1 MKIIHIESG
10 LGNQMLSYCEYLAIK
25 KANPT
30 DACYIENIIFD
41 IKECNEVIKQWNGY
55 ELDRIFNINAPNIRE
70 LFTPLQ
76 WEQILADIRNTNF
89 WNKEWNYPVY
99 FPKVFKKYGLNVT
112 DTHCDFEK
120 KKILTKSSPK
130 VGTLRHFLKH
140 SYVSAYWKHWRQ
152 QMRLQKMIDKLDYTK
167 DLFLAS
173 DENLFAGQKLL
184 FKHRN
189 SGIERIEAE
198 VRESFTFPEITE
210 PENLAILPAIQQ
222 SEAVAI
228 HVRRGDM
235 LNANLYCYRNGYF
248 KRALKYIKKNVERP
262 EFFIFCDPDTTQWAK
277 QHAKRLG
284 LDLTTDT
291 IHFVDWNKGESSFRD
306 MQLMSMCKHAVITNS
321 SFGWWGAWLITN
333 PNKITCSPDY
343 RINTT
348 HTF

>member
-25 KANPT
+25 KANPS
-30 DACYIENIIFD
+30 DDCYIENIIFD

-55 ELDRIFNINAPNIRE
+55 ELERIFNIKAPNISE
-70 LFTPLQ
+70 LFTPQQ
-76 WEQILADIRNTNF
+76 WEHILADIRQTNF

-99 FPKVFKKYGLNVT
+99 FPKVFKKYGLNVI
-112 DTHCDFEK
+112 DVHCDFEK
-120 KKILTKSSPK
+120 KKIITKSSPK

-140 SYVSAYWKHWRQ
+140 SYVSAYWKHWTQ
-152 QMRLQKMIDKLDYTK
+152 QLRLQKLIGKLDYTK
-167 DLFLAS
+167 DLFLVS

-189 SGIERIEAE
+189 SGIERIETE

>member
-25 KANPT
+25 KANPS
-30 DACYIENIIFD
+30 DDCYIENIIFD

-55 ELDRIFNINAPNIRE
+55 ELERIFNIKAPNISE
-70 LFTPLQ
+70 LFTPQQ
-76 WEQILADIRNTNF
+76 WEDILADIRQTNF

-99 FPKVFKKYGLNVT
+99 FPKVFKKYGLNVI
-112 DTHCDFEK
+112 DVHCDFEK
-120 KKILTKSSPK
+120 KKIITKSSPK

-189 SGIERIEAE
+189 SGIERIETE

>member
-25 KANPT
+25 KANPS
-30 DACYIENIIFD
+30 DDCYIENIIFD

-99 FPKVFKKYGLNVT
+99 FPKVFKKYGLNVI
-112 DTHCDFEK
+112 DVHCDFEK
-120 KKILTKSSPK
+120 KKIITKSSPK

-140 SYVSAYWKHWRQ
+140 SYVSAYWKHWTQ
-152 QMRLQKMIDKLDYTK
+152 QLRLQQLIDKLDYTK
-167 DLFLAS
+167 DLFLVS

-189 SGIERIEAE
+189 SGIESIETE

-306 MQLMSMCKHAVITNS
+306 MQLMSLCKHAVITNS

-333 PNKITCSPDY
+333 PDKITCSPDY

>member
-25 KANPT
+25 KANPS
-30 DACYIENIIFD
+30 DDCYIENIIFD

-189 SGIERIEAE
+189 SGIERIETE
-198 VRESFTFPEITE
+198 VRESFTFPELTE

-306 MQLMSMCKHAVITNS
+306 MQLMSLCKHAVITNS

-333 PNKITCSPDY
+333 PCKITCSPDY

>member
-1 MKIIHIESG
+1 
-10 LGNQMLSYCEYLAIK
+10 
-25 KANPT
+25 
-30 DACYIENIIFD
+30 
-41 IKECNEVIKQWNGY
+41 
-55 ELDRIFNINAPNIRE
+55 
-70 LFTPLQ
+70 
-76 WEQILADIRNTNF
+76 
-89 WNKEWNYPVY
+89 
-99 FPKVFKKYGLNVT
+99 
-112 DTHCDFEK
+112 
-120 KKILTKSSPK
+120 
-130 VGTLRHFLKH
+130 
-140 SYVSAYWKHWRQ
+140 
-152 QMRLQKMIDKLDYTK
+152 MIDKLDYTK

-189 SGIERIEAE
+189 SGIERIETE

>member
-25 KANPT
+25 KANPS
-30 DACYIENIIFD
+30 DDCYIENIIFD
-41 IKECNEVIKQWNGY
+41 IKECNEVIKQWTGY

-99 FPKVFKKYGLNVT
+99 FPKVFKKYGLNVI
-112 DTHCDFEK
+112 DVHCDFEK
-120 KKILTKSSPK
+120 KKIITKSSPK

-140 SYVSAYWKHWRQ
+140 SYVSAYWKHWTQ
-152 QMRLQKMIDKLDYTK
+152 QLRLQQLIDKLDYTK
-167 DLFLAS
+167 DLFLVS

-189 SGIERIEAE
+189 SGIESIETE

-306 MQLMSMCKHAVITNS
+306 MQLMSLCKHAVITNS

-343 RINTT
+343 HINTT

>member
-25 KANPT
+25 KANPS
-30 DACYIENIIFD
+30 DDCYIENIIFD

-152 QMRLQKMIDKLDYTK
+152 QMRLQKMIEKLDYTK

-189 SGIERIEAE
+189 SGIERIETE

>member
-25 KANPT
+25 KANPS
-30 DACYIENIIFD
+30 DDCYIENIIFD

-76 WEQILADIRNTNF
+76 WEHILADIRQTNF

-189 SGIERIEAE
+189 SGIERIEETLGECAT
-198 VRESFTFPEITE
+198 VVATGGLSREIIAHCNHSIIYN
-210 PENLAILPAIQQ
+210 ENLLLDGLRLIY
-222 SEAVAI
+222 E
-228 HVRRGDM
+228 
-235 LNANLYCYRNGYF
+235 
-248 KRALKYIKKNVERP
+248 KN
-262 EFFIFCDPDTTQWAK
+262 
-277 QHAKRLG
+277 
-284 LDLTTDT
+284 
-291 IHFVDWNKGESSFRD
+291 N
-306 MQLMSMCKHAVITNS
+306 
-321 SFGWWGAWLITN
+321 
-333 PNKITCSPDY
+333 
-343 RINTT
+343 
-348 HTF
+348 

>member
-55 ELDRIFNINAPNIRE
+55 ELDRIFNIKAPNISE
-70 LFTPLQ
+70 LFTPQQ
-76 WEQILADIRNTNF
+76 WEHILADIRQTNF

-99 FPKVFKKYGLNVT
+99 FPKVFKKYGLNVI
-112 DTHCDFEK
+112 DVHCDFEK
-120 KKILTKSSPK
+120 KKIITKSSPK

-140 SYVSAYWKHWRQ
+140 SYVSAYWKHWTQ
-152 QMRLQKMIDKLDYTK
+152 QLRLQKMIDKLDYTK

-189 SGIERIEAE
+189 SGIERIETE